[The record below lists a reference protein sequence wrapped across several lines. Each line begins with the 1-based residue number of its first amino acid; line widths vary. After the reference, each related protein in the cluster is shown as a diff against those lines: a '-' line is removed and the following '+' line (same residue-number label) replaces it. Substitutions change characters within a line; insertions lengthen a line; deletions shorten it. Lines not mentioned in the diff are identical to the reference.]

1 MSAPVAYP
9 RVVCSM
15 KIAGRASEMH
25 MDLVEYQDGALDL
38 INYVDSAHRDELG
51 DVVGVPVYR
60 PSHRPG
66 VLERTPD
73 LEVGAV
79 RGLFERKHETIHRE
93 LYPTAEERKAI
104 IARGGVSPNR
114 PNPHPFVP
122 VVRPLNGVAQ
132 DFAIDPAGEQCAQ
145 ICFAQYERESALLA
159 GFAMKTG
166 PVSEGQLEAAAIV
179 ANSRRMDPDT
189 ARRLTRLNEFIEDI
203 NEALVTLRRTHNTQ
217 GSAAGDRLL
226 RVPDVDGS
234 SDALVRDTQSL
245 AHWGQMAALARV
257 MAGQEKEPG
266 RVLFELSEALRRT
279 EATIEDV
286 IAPKTRPS
294 AWNEA
299 LQYSAAAGDE
309 AVETDDDDEKSRLG
323 QINDTSA
330 LAERALREAW
340 STGAL
345 AIPSIRATPIEGGT
359 PDRYQRMVTDEH
371 VFMGNLYAMAT
382 LRIGGSKGRYAAV
395 AEMEVDE
402 LLRFIAT
409 TSPIEEE
416 EQAGLRPEKLV
427 LTSGKTVV
435 EHGPDGIYNLTADE
449 HAVLRG
455 AIHIG
460 KKSVLL
466 VSEVKTT
473 VSRDAISGS
482 LNKVGG
488 KQMTKDA
495 EEFKESLTAEG
506 VIGTPRQIATA
517 GYLIWAMRATY
528 GLLTKKI
535 DAAREAEVS
544 SETAAAQLKVWM
556 KMRRVIE
563 DELSR
568 LEAMS
573 GDERLAWVD
582 SPDRKVSALLVV
594 RACSLFGDTGGMQ
607 PPQHWGDSLPE
618 KAFDLFDRTLVLDLF
633 GLPVPTLCLERRPKG
648 GEQIPSMERL
658 VERVLAYNEHRFPFL
673 LGRAV
678 RAGFT
683 WKDEKSKETL
693 LKAIR
698 RKSTR

>member
-104 IARGGVSPNR
+104 VARGGVSPNR

-145 ICFAQYERESALLA
+145 ICFAQYARESALLA
-159 GFAMKTG
+159 GFAMKIG

-234 SDALVRDTQSL
+234 SDALVRDTHGL
-245 AHWGQMAALARV
+245 AHWSQMAALARV

-345 AIPSIRATPIEGGT
+345 AIPSIRATPIEGGA

-473 VSRDAISGS
+473 VSQKAIGSS

-488 KQMTKDA
+488 EKMTEDA
-495 EEFKESLTAEG
+495 KSFAEDLAVG
-506 VIGTPRQIATA
+506 GLVATPRQIAAA
-517 GYLIWAMRATY
+517 GYLIWAMKATY
-528 GLLTKKI
+528 DLLERK
-535 DAAREAEVS
+535 VS
-544 SETAAAQLKVWM
+544 TLSAVDTSRTAVAQYRLWR
-556 KMRRVIE
+556 KMQSVIE
-563 DELSR
+563 GEMLQLR
-568 LEAMS
+568 QMS
-573 GDERLAWVD
+573 ASDRLAWVD

-594 RACSLFGDTGGMQ
+594 RACSLFGDTGGMR
-607 PPQHWGDSLPE
+607 PPQHWGDSLPG
-618 KAFDLFDRTLVLDLF
+618 KALDLFDRTLVLDLF
-633 GLPVPTLCLERRPKG
+633 GLPVPGLCLERRPKG

-673 LGRAV
+673 LGQAV
-678 RAGFT
+678 RAGFN
-683 WKDEKSKETL
+683 WKDGKGKDL
-693 LKAIR
+693 LIKAIR
-698 RKSTR
+698 RKTTR

>member
-145 ICFAQYERESALLA
+145 ICFAQYARESALLA

-234 SDALVRDTQSL
+234 SDALVRDTHGL
-245 AHWGQMAALARV
+245 AHWSQMAALARV

-330 LAERALREAW
+330 LAERTLREAW

-473 VSRDAISGS
+473 VSRDAISSS
-482 LNKVGG
+482 LSKVGG
-488 KQMTKDA
+488 EKMKDDSVGFA
-495 EEFKESLTAEG
+495 STLAAEG
-506 VIGTPRQIATA
+506 VPGTPRQIAAA
-517 GYLIWAMRATY
+517 GYLIWAMKATY
-528 GLLTKKI
+528 GLLQRKTDAI
-535 DAAREAEVS
+535 DSGPEMRSAAVTGQRRVWEKMQKVLHE
-544 SETAAAQLKVWM
+544 EMAQLERM
-556 KMRRVIE
+556 SAA
-563 DELSR
+563 DR
-568 LEAMS
+568 LV
-573 GDERLAWVD
+573 WVD
-582 SPDRKVSALLVV
+582 SPNRRVSALLVV

-607 PPQHWGDSLPE
+607 PPQHWGNNLPE
-618 KAFDLFDRTLVLDLF
+618 KALDLFDRTLVIDLF
-633 GLPVPTLCLERRPKG
+633 GIPVPNLCLERRPKG

-673 LGRAV
+673 LGQAV
-678 RAGFT
+678 RAGFN
-683 WKDEKSKETL
+683 WKDDKGKEL
-693 LKAIR
+693 LMKAIR
-698 RKSTR
+698 RKMT

>member
-1 MSAPVAYP
+1 MSDKKEVFISVDVETSGRLGSLNNFINEINDAIVAL
-9 RVVCSM
+9 RS
-15 KIAGRASEMH
+15 K
-25 MDLVEYQDGALDL
+25 
-38 INYVDSAHRDELG
+38 
-51 DVVGVPVYR
+51 
-60 PSHRPG
+60 
-66 VLERTPD
+66 
-73 LEVGAV
+73 
-79 RGLFERKHETIHRE
+79 
-93 LYPTAEERKAI
+93 RKA
-104 IARGGVSPNR
+104 
-114 PNPHPFVP
+114 
-122 VVRPLNGVAQ
+122 Q
-132 DFAIDPAGEQCAQ
+132 GE
-145 ICFAQYERESALLA
+145 S
-159 GFAMKTG
+159 
-166 PVSEGQLEAAAIV
+166 VSEGLLAVPDVEGDGAAIV
-179 ANSRRMDPDT
+179 RDSHNLAYWAET
-189 ARRLTRLNEFIEDI
+189 AAI
-203 NEALVTLRRTHNTQ
+203 
-217 GSAAGDRLL
+217 
-226 RVPDVDGS
+226 
-234 SDALVRDTQSL
+234 
-245 AHWGQMAALARV
+245 ARA
-257 MAGQEKEPG
+257 MTGQEKEPG
-266 RVLFELSEALRRT
+266 RVLFELSEALRRI
-279 EATIEDV
+279 EGRIEDV
-286 IAPKTRPS
+286 IAPKTRPE
-294 AWNEA
+294 AWGEA

-330 LAERALREAW
+330 LAERTLRETW

-449 HAVLRG
+449 NAVLRG

-473 VSRDAISGS
+473 VSQKAIGSS

-488 KQMTKDA
+488 KQMTEDA
-495 EEFKESLTAEG
+495 ERFAEDLKSSG

-517 GYLIWAMRATY
+517 GYLIWAMKATY
-528 GLLTKKI
+528 ALLDKKLK
-535 DAAREAEVS
+535 ASEAGS
-544 SETAAAQLKVWM
+544 KSGTPGAGNQRKIWLKM
-556 KMRRVIE
+556 QRVIQTE
-563 DELSR
+563 MML
-568 LEAMS
+568 LEEIGPA
-573 GDERLAWVD
+573 DRLAWVD

-607 PPQHWGDSLPE
+607 PPQHWGNNLPE
-618 KAFDLFDRTLVLDLF
+618 KALDLFDRTLVIDLF
-633 GLPVPTLCLERRPKG
+633 GLPVPNLCLERRPKG

-673 LGRAV
+673 LGQAV
-678 RAGFT
+678 RAGFN
-683 WKDEKSKETL
+683 WKDDKGEEL
-693 LKAIR
+693 LMKAIR
-698 RKSTR
+698 RKMT